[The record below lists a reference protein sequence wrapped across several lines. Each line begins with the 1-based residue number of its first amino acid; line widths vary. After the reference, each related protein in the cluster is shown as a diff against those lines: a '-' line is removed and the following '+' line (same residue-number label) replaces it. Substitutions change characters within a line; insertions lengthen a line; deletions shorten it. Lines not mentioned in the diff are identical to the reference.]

1 MSFWGWIAGGGKAV
15 EDVAA
20 MGRTITEGVV
30 SGLDHISYTEEEKAE
45 GRQLA
50 VETILKFWE
59 AVAHENTEQSKA
71 RRELAKMTFKV
82 FFSLLLMAITIW
94 PFNMAYALFIFK
106 IAGAITFIVSA
117 ITVIYFGPHQISKIW
132 KKGVGK

>member
-15 EDVAA
+15 EDIAS
-20 MGRTITEGVV
+20 MGKTITEGVV

-59 AVAHENTEQSKA
+59 AVAQENTEQSKA

-82 FFSLLLMAITIW
+82 FFSMLLMAIAVW
-94 PFNMAYALFIFK
+94 SFNAEYAKFIFK
-106 IAGAITFIVSA
+106 VASAIMFIVSA

-132 KKGVGK
+132 KKE